1 MTGIPQKR
9 GGKSYGSYLD
19 PTQRLE
25 DTQTI
30 QSTVPMHETLDGG
43 TVAQGTKLD
52 ASVISRG
59 IDTQLIKQ
67 MVEQNSAMEW
77 SADNE
82 MLGMVGPVRTH

>member
-1 MTGIPQKR
+1 MPQKR
-9 GGKSYGSYLD
+9 GGKSYSPYLD

-30 QSTVPMHETLDGG
+30 QSTVPMHETLNESA
-43 TVAQGTKLD
+43 VAQGTKLD

-59 IDTQLIKQ
+59 IDTQLVKQ
-67 MVEQNSAMEW
+67 MVEQNSGMEW

>member
-1 MTGIPQKR
+1 MPQKC
-9 GGKSYGSYLD
+9 GGKSYGSFLD

-43 TVAQGTKLD
+43 AVAQGTKLD